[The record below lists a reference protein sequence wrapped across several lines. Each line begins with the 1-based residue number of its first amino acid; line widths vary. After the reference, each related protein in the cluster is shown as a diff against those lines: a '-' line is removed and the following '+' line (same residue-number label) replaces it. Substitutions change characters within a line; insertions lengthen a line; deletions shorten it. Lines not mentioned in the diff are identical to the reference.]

1 MAFTLNHTQLGD
13 IQGFRLDGQGVVQY
27 LGIQYATLAHR
38 FAGAELKTDYGGKI
52 DATRRGPTVVRP
64 PLACDLEF
72 GLIQKALNKPDDRP
86 MSDLDGLTLDITAPE
101 ATLNENNAK
110 LPVLVFIHGGAF
122 IIGDSGAPHYDM
134 AAIVAYSQS
143 IGKPIIGVSIN
154 YRLGVAGFLDS
165 NEMRAAGIPPNRGIL
180 DQQTA
185 FQWVRQNIGGFLGDP
200 TRITA
205 IGQSAG
211 GSAIMHLLDLD
222 LQDESLFDRAICL
235 SGNNL
240 AVPSSTKHVA
250 QDAYK
255 AVLQYLGIDS
265 TLSSED
271 QVAALTAISP
281 EDILS
286 KIPMSVP
293 LWPVMETDQLPSFQ
307 SIEIHSSSSKDK
319 PPLMIGSTDFDA
331 VIFEVLGLF
340 AGRDQGS
347 VAQDFARSLTKSI
360 PIDHHDRLKRLLS
373 LYGISEADE
382 DAKTRI
388 KILQFGTDLKYF
400 ATSKHYANC
409 WPTKS
414 WLYYFNESNPWDGP
428 HKGRS
433 AHCLDIAYLFLNY
446 NHVMDDFQKKTAT
459 DFARDVIS
467 FTNMEEP
474 WAEFHASK
482 DVRVYGASAESQE
495 SGDSL
500 KTTPGPSGEVHRL
513 WSEIGL
519 DNLTQAWGAYSA
531 RV

>member
-1 MAFTLNHTQLGD
+1 MASTLNHAQLGD
-13 IQGFRLDGQGVVQY
+13 IQGLRLADQGVVQY

-64 PLACDLEF
+64 PLACDIEF
-72 GLIQKALNKPDDRP
+72 GFIQKALEKPDDRP
-86 MSDLDGLTLDITAPE
+86 MSDLDGLTLDITVPE
-101 ATLNENNAK
+101 AALIESDAR

-122 IIGDSGAPHYDM
+122 IIGDSGAPHYEM

-165 NEMRAAGIPPNRGIL
+165 NELRAAGIPPNRGIL
-180 DQQTA
+180 DQKTA
-185 FQWVRQNIGGFLGDP
+185 FQWVRRNIGGFSGDP

-211 GSAIMHLLDLD
+211 GCSVLHLLDLD
-222 LQDESLFDRAICL
+222 LQDESLFDRAICM

-240 AVPSSTKHVA
+240 AVASPTKRVA

-255 AVLQYLGIDS
+255 SVLPCLGIDS
-265 TLSSED
+265 TLSSEG
-271 QVAALTAISP
+271 QLKALIEISP
-281 EDILS
+281 EDMLS

-293 LWPVMETDQLPSFQ
+293 LQPVVETDQLPSFRSLETHLPSAQ
-307 SIEIHSSSSKDK
+307 HR

-331 VIFEVLGLF
+331 VVFEVLGLF
-340 AGRDQGS
+340 ADRDPGLAQG
-347 VAQDFARSLTKSI
+347 FAKSLTKAI
-360 PIDHHDRLKRLLS
+360 PEEHHARLKNLLS
-373 LYGISEADE
+373 LYGIPETENDDEA
-382 DAKTRI
+382 RI

-400 ATSKHYANC
+400 ATSRHYANH
-409 WPTKS
+409 WSSQS

-433 AHCLDIAYLFLNY
+433 SHCLDIAYLFLNF
-446 NHVMDDFQKKTAT
+446 NHVMDESQKKTAA

-474 WAEFHASK
+474 WGEFHASK
-482 DVRVYGASAESQE
+482 DLRVYGAQPESRE

-500 KTTPGPSGEVHRL
+500 KTVAGPSEEVQRL
-513 WSEIGL
+513 WSGIGL

-531 RV
+531 RS

>member
-1 MAFTLNHTQLGD
+1 MMFTLNHTQLGD
-13 IQGFRLDGQGVVQY
+13 IQGRKLADQGVVQY

-64 PLACDLEF
+64 PLACDIEF
-72 GLIQKALNKPDDRP
+72 GLIQKALDKPDERS
-86 MSDLDGLTLDITAPE
+86 MSDLDGLTLDITVPE
-101 ATLNENNAK
+101 ATVNDNYAR
-110 LPVLVFIHGGAF
+110 LPVLVFIHGGAY

-165 NEMRAAGIPPNRGIL
+165 TELRAAGIPPNRGIL
-180 DQQTA
+180 DQKTA
-185 FQWVRQNIGGFLGDP
+185 FQWARRNIGGFSGDP

-205 IGQSAG
+205 LGQSAG
-211 GSAIMHLLDLD
+211 GSSIMHLLDLD
-222 LQDESLFDRAICL
+222 TQDESLFDRAICL

-240 AVPSSTKHVA
+240 AVPSSTKPVA

-255 AVLQYLGIDS
+255 SVLQCLGIES
-265 TLSSED
+265 TLSSRD
-271 QVAALTAISP
+271 QLAALIAISP
-281 EDILS
+281 EDMLS
-286 KIPMSVP
+286 KVPMSVP
-293 LWPVMETDQLPSFQ
+293 LQPVMETDQLPSFRSLESHLPLAQ
-307 SIEIHSSSSKDK
+307 HR

-331 VIFEVLGLF
+331 VVFEVLGLF
-340 AGRDQGS
+340 ADRDPGLAQG
-347 VAQDFARSLTKSI
+347 FARSLMKTI
-360 PIDHHDRLKRLLS
+360 PEEHHDRLNSLLS
-373 LYGISEADE
+373 LYGISEEENDDE
-382 DAKTRI
+382 ARI

-400 ATSKHYANC
+400 ATSRHYANL
-409 WPTKS
+409 WPSQS

-433 AHCLDIAYLFLNY
+433 AHCLDIAYLFLNF
-446 NHVMDDFQKKTAT
+446 NHVMDDSQKKTST

-482 DVRVYGASAESQE
+482 DLRVYGASGESHE

-500 KTTPGPSGEVHRL
+500 KTTIGPSEEVQRL

-519 DNLTQAWGAYSA
+519 DNLAQAWGAYSV
-531 RV
+531 RS

>member
-1 MAFTLNHTQLGD
+1 MACTLNHAQLGD
-13 IQGFRLDGQGVVQY
+13 IQGLKLDNQGVVQY

-38 FAGAELKTDYGGKI
+38 FAGAELKTDDGGKI

-64 PLACDLEF
+64 PLACDIEF
-72 GLIQKALNKPDDRP
+72 GFIQKALDKPDDRP
-86 MSDLDGLTLDITAPE
+86 MSDLDGLTLDITVPE
-101 ATLNENNAK
+101 AALNENNAK

-122 IIGDSGAPHYDM
+122 IIGDSGAPHYEM

-165 NEMRAAGIPPNRGIL
+165 NELRFAGVAPNRGIL
-180 DQQTA
+180 DQKTA
-185 FQWVRQNIGGFLGDP
+185 FQWVRRNIGGFSGDP

-211 GSAIMHLLDLD
+211 GCSVLHLLDLD

-240 AVPSSTKHVA
+240 AVASATKRVA

-255 AVLQYLGIDS
+255 SVLQCLGIDS
-265 TLSSED
+265 TLSNEG
-271 QVAALTAISP
+271 QLKALIEISP

-293 LWPVMETDQLPSFQ
+293 LQPVVEIDQLPSFRSFETHLRSAQ
-307 SIEIHSSSSKDK
+307 HK

-331 VIFEVLGLF
+331 VVFEVLGLF
-340 AGRDQGS
+340 ADRDPGLAQG
-347 VAQDFARSLTKSI
+347 FARSLIKAI
-360 PIDHHDRLKRLLS
+360 PEEHHARLNSLLS
-373 LYGISEADE
+373 LYGIPETENDDEA
-382 DAKTRI
+382 RI

-400 ATSKHYANC
+400 ATSRHYANH
-409 WPTKS
+409 WPSQS

-433 AHCLDIAYLFLNY
+433 SHCLDIAYLFLNF
-446 NHVMDDFQKKTAT
+446 NHLMDDSQKKTAT

-474 WAEFHASK
+474 WGEFHASK
-482 DVRVYGASAESQE
+482 DLRVYGAQAESQGA
-495 SGDSL
+495 GDKL
-500 KTTPGPSGEVHRL
+500 KTVAGPSKEVQRL

-519 DNLTQAWGAYSA
+519 DNLSQAWSAYSA
-531 RV
+531 RS